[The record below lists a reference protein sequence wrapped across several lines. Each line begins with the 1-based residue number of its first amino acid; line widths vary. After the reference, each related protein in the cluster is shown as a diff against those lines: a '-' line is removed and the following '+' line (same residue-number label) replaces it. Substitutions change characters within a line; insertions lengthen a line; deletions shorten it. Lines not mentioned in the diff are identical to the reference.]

1 MVSKGCG
8 RPARFVTRSTNS
20 DGIESLC
27 TSYSPL
33 FATTAPSPC
42 QTILAHQV
50 GRRASFGL
58 DENMGEACTK
68 VGPSGYCTSPDVH
81 TPGKFAEPPLVRGV
95 DQLPKRAM
103 DKPLAL
109 RSVMASAAPSG
120 TPFRAM

>member
-33 FATTAPSPC
+33 FATIEPSPYH
-42 QTILAHQV
+42 TILARQA
-50 GRRASFGL
+50 GPRASFSL

-68 VGPSGYCTSPDVH
+68 VWPSGYCHIGILYTINEEDAIHAS
-81 TPGKFAEPPLVRGV
+81 G
-95 DQLPKRAM
+95 LPWKQ
-103 DKPLAL
+103 K
-109 RSVMASAAPSG
+109 
-120 TPFRAM
+120 

>member
-33 FATTAPSPC
+33 FATTAPSPN
-42 QTILAHQV
+42 QTIPAHQA
-50 GRRASFGL
+50 GRRASFSL

-68 VGPSGYCTSPDVH
+68 VRPSGYCNISILYTINEEMQFHASGLPWKQKSRAFHGFTSLH
-81 TPGKFAEPPLVRGV
+81 
-95 DQLPKRAM
+95 
-103 DKPLAL
+103 
-109 RSVMASAAPSG
+109 
-120 TPFRAM
+120 